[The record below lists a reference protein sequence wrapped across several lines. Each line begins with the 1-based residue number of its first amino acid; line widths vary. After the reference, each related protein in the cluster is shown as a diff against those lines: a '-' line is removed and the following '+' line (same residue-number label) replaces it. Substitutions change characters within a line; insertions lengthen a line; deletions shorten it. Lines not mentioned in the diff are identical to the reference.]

1 LKVDFSKI
9 NGVVFGLCENWGF
22 LPVLNAGEIHEAA
35 GLSGVGELAYH
46 ATAIAPVGKLV
57 CNGQEVNK
65 KTYARLYSVIG
76 DAWAT
81 TGGAAAPAV
90 DRFRVPPQNINAQGL
105 FLRGNNAG
113 VGTYQTDII
122 RNIKGLYNPSFSGL
136 GRTIDSIAS
145 GAFELSKSHPIYT
158 ITTNP
163 TNCWVTLTFDA
174 NRIVPTGGEN
184 IPANISGLLCIKY

>member
-1 LKVDFSKI
+1 
-9 NGVVFGLCENWGF
+9 
-22 LPVLNAGEIHEAA
+22 
-35 GLSGVGELAYH
+35 LSGVGELAYH
-46 ATAIAPVGKLV
+46 ASAIAPVGKLV

-76 DAWAT
+76 NAWAT

-90 DRFRVPPQNINAQGL
+90 DKFRVPPQNINSQGL

-122 RNIKGLYNPSFSGL
+122 RNMTGEYRPSGSGL
-136 GRTIDSIAS
+136 GLVSNSVGRGVFKLGWEYSYARPGGSYLNSWAS
-145 GAFELSKSHPIYT
+145 LSFNAS
-158 ITTNP
+158 N
-163 TNCWVTLTFDA
+163 V
-174 NRIVPTGGEN
+174 VPTGAEN